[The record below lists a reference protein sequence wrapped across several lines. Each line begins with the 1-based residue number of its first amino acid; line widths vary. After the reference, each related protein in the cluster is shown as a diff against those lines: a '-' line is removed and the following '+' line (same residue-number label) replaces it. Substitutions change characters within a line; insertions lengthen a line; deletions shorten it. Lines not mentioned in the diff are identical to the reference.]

1 MNILIMEVTL
11 RAIWVHSL
19 KEKRMVVKSIVQ
31 KLKNKFNISVAE
43 VEDQD
48 IHNKIV
54 IGIAGICANSAQVDS
69 TMEHIITF
77 IECNTD
83 AEIIDIK
90 KEDINYWKLLTKLY
104 V

>member
-1 MNILIMEVTL
+1 MIKRECEEYMNILIMEVTL
-11 RAIWVHSL
+11 RTSWVHSL

-43 VEDQD
+43 VDNQD
-48 IHNKIV
+48 IHNTIV
-54 IGIAGICANSAQVDS
+54 IGITGICANSSQSDS

-83 AEIIDIK
+83 AEIIDIQ
-90 KEDINYWKLLTKLY
+90 KENIT
-104 V
+104 

>member
-1 MNILIMEVTL
+1 MKILLMSVTL
-11 RAIWVHSL
+11 RASWSHSL

-43 VEDQD
+43 VDEQEVHQ
-48 IHNKIV
+48 IIV
-54 IGIAGICANSAQVDS
+54 IGIVGICGTSSQLDS

-83 AEIIDIK
+83 AEIIDIQ
-90 KEDINYWKLLTKLY
+90 KEDIESI
-104 V
+104 